1 MFVLLYKEMLLET
14 NDLDSSLSSIVSS
27 LLQEF
32 KYVIPKDDPGDLPL
46 EETKELQSQVE
57 ELISPCV
64 IHVLLD
70 PKKDGPWRMCIY
82 FHAINNIM
90 VKIRGRIF
98 SKKRGIMRI
107 KVQRIRGA
115 GALTTYI
122 GNSIFILENSDS
134 VEKICFRFGD
144 DLLLFWS

>member
-1 MFVLLYKEMLLET
+1 MFVLLYKETLLET
-14 NDLDSSLSSIVSS
+14 SLPSIVSS

-32 KYVIPKDDPGDLPL
+32 KYVIPEYDPGDLPA
-46 EETKELQSQVE
+46 ETKELQSQVE

-82 FHAINNIM
+82 FYVINNIM

-98 SKKRGIMRI
+98 SKKGRMMRI
-107 KVQRIRGA
+107 KAQRICDA

-122 GNSIFILENSDS
+122 GNSIFILENSD
-134 VEKICFRFGD
+134 FG